1 MGQLK
6 NLGLLKVF
14 SGSLTCMVLY
24 HSSVYLLFGCA
35 VNSVTADKLHKITFK
50 P

>member
-6 NLGLLKVF
+6 NVGLLKYLV
-14 SGSLTCMVLY
+14 GHKPVWYCTY
-24 HSSVYLLFGCA
+24 SVYLLFGCA
-35 VNSVTADKLHKITFK
+35 VNSVTANELHKITFK